1 MLVEAPLRGD
11 VGILSILTMASFS
24 MYLFA
29 FCAIGH
35 QSMWVQGHRYVD
47 VAEHECRNHYEFGKN
62 NCATM
67 KSDMPNKPHVFR
79 HPCACLLDQIK
90 CYDKNDCNAAIFDV
104 DSADCMINDP
114 SIFTFN
120 CAQFSNALRQ
130 QNNEAA
136 LAWVF
141 CIFILLCLAVY
152 FAIVVRNRDSTRVT
166 GDSCIVGVAFLFTIL
181 ICFVWID
188 STASLL
194 FVLIYVVVSIFI
206 FFACFY
212 GSSID
217 YDPEPADGSQEPL
230 QPAETKTYV

>member
-1 MLVEAPLRGD
+1 
-11 VGILSILTMASFS
+11 MASFS
-24 MYLFA
+24 VYLLV

-35 QSMWVQGHRYVD
+35 QSVCVQGHRNVD
-47 VAEHECRNHYEFGKN
+47 VAEYECRKHYEFGKN

-67 KSDMPNKPHVFR
+67 KSDMPGTPDVFK

-90 CYDKNDCNAAIFDV
+90 CYDKNDCNVARFDV

-114 SIFTFN
+114 SIFSYN
-120 CAQFSNALRQ
+120 CAQFSNALGQ
-130 QNNEAA
+130 KDNEAA
-136 LAWVF
+136 LAWFF
-141 CIFILLCLAVY
+141 CIFILFFLAVY
-152 FAIVVRNRDSTRVT
+152 FGIVVRNRDSTRVA
-166 GDSCIVGVAFLFTIL
+166 GDSCIVGIAFLFTIL

-212 GSSID
+212 GIGSD
-217 YDPEPADGSQEPL
+217 YDPPPQDGSQEPL

>member
-1 MLVEAPLRGD
+1 MRGD
-11 VGILSILTMASFS
+11 VGFLSFLTMPSFS
-24 MYLFA
+24 VYMFS
-29 FCAIGH
+29 FCVIGH
-35 QSMWVQGHRYVD
+35 QFVCIQGHRYVD
-47 VAEHECRNHYEFGKN
+47 VVEHECRDHYKFDQN

-67 KSDMPNKPHVFR
+67 KSGTPYTPDVFR

-90 CYDKNDCNAAIFDV
+90 CYAKNDCNVATFDV

-120 CAQFSNALRQ
+120 CAQFSDALRRRH
-130 QNNEAA
+130 NEEA
-136 LAWVF
+136 LAWFF
-141 CIFILLCLAVY
+141 CVLILLVLAVY
-152 FAIVVRNRDSTRVT
+152 FGIVVRNRDSSRVT

-194 FVLIYVVVSIFI
+194 FVLIYVVVSIFF

-212 GSSID
+212 GISSD
-217 YDPEPADGSQEPL
+217 YDPAPADGSQEPL
-230 QPAETKTYV
+230 QQTETKTFV